1 MKSLHL
7 GLALLSLA
15 AGAAA
20 TFAAGAAARKPNII
34 FILGDDVGIG
44 DIGFSGSDRFKTPNI
59 DALARGGT
67 VFSHAYAEPLCGPS
81 RATILTGRYVFRT
94 GSTNQDATGRFK
106 PADETMMPVVLK
118 QAGYI
123 TSSIGKWG
131 QLPLGPA
138 DFGFDDYFKF
148 QGSGAYWKSQ
158 GRKGESFEL
167 NGQRVAVG
175 DKEYIPDLMH
185 AHLVDFVTRNH
196 DRPFYIYYSMSHVH
210 TEILPTPDS
219 KPDSKDLYA
228 DNIAYMDKLVG
239 KLVAEL
245 ERQHLRENTLLIY
258 FGDNGTASNQIE
270 RATIKGRRLNGS
282 KGDVL
287 EGGSRVPLA
296 VNWPGVTPAGRVS
309 RDLVDSSDFF
319 PTFAAL
325 AGAPLPAGKIIDG
338 RSFLPQIRGEAGR
351 PREWVFIELARK
363 WYVADQQW
371 KLNEKGELFD
381 LSDAPWTE
389 KLVNANTTDAA
400 ATAARAKL
408 SAALAQLNPAGGFLD
423 DGDGTGRH
431 AGREENRAKK
441 KKQKSN

>member
-7 GLALLSLA
+7 GLALVCLA
-15 AGAAA
+15 ICSAASAASA
-20 TFAAGAAARKPNII
+20 TANKPNII

-44 DIGFSGSDRFKTPNI
+44 DIGCTGSDRFKTPNI

-94 GSTNQDATGRFK
+94 GATNQDATGRFK
-106 PADETMMPVVLK
+106 PTDETMMPTVLK
-118 QAGYI
+118 QAGYV

-138 DFGFDDYFKF
+138 EFGFDDYFKF

-158 GRKGESFEL
+158 GKKGESFEL
-167 NGQRVAVG
+167 NGKRVTVG
-175 DKEYIPDLMH
+175 DKEYIPDRMH
-185 AHLVDFVTRNH
+185 AHLVDFITRN
-196 DRPFYIYYSMSHVH
+196 REKPFYIYYSMSHVH
-210 TEILPTPDS
+210 SEILPTPDS
-219 KPDSKDLYA
+219 MPDSKDLYA

-258 FGDNGTASNQIE
+258 FGDNGTATGHIE
-270 RATIKGRRLNGS
+270 QATVKGRRLNGS

-287 EGGSRVPLA
+287 EGGSRVPMV

-325 AGAPLPAGKIIDG
+325 AGAPLPAGKVIDG
-338 RSFLPQIRGEAGR
+338 RNFLPQIRGQAGT
-351 PREWVFIELARK
+351 PREWVFIELARM
-363 WYVADQQW
+363 WYVADHKW

-381 LSDAPWTE
+381 LSDAPWAE
-389 KLVNANTTDAA
+389 KPVAA
-400 ATAARAKL
+400 DTKDSAALAARTKL
-408 SAALAQLNPAGGFLD
+408 AAALAQLNPAGGFLD

-431 AGREENRAKK
+431 ANRDENRAKRK
-441 KKQKSN
+441 KK

>member
-1 MKSLHL
+1 MKFLRFAS
-7 GLALLSLA
+7 GLACALTLA
-15 AGAAA
+15 ASALAA
-20 TFAAGAAARKPNII
+20 TPAKKPNII

-44 DIGFSGSDRFKTPNI
+44 DIACTGSDRFKTPNI

-67 VFSHAYAEPLCGPS
+67 VYSHAYAEPLCGPS

-94 GSTNQDATGRFK
+94 GATNQDATGRFK
-106 PADETMMPVVLK
+106 PTDETMMPVVLK
-118 QAGYI
+118 KAGYV
-123 TSSIGKWG
+123 TSAIGKWG

-138 DFGFDDYFKF
+138 EFGFDDYLKF

-158 GRKGESFEL
+158 GKKGESFEL
-167 NGQRVAVG
+167 NGQRVTVG

-185 AHLVDFVTRNH
+185 AHLVEFLTKHRD
-196 DRPFYIYYSMSHVH
+196 DPFYIYYSMSHIH
-210 TEILPTPDS
+210 AEILPTPDS

-245 ERQHLRENTLLIY
+245 ERLKLRDNTLLVY
-258 FGDNGTASNQIE
+258 FGDNGTGGGHSEA
-270 RATIKGRRLNGS
+270 ATVKGRRLNGS

-287 EGGSRVPLA
+287 EGGSRVPMV

-309 RDLVDSSDFF
+309 HDLIDSSDFF

-338 RSFLPQIRGEAGR
+338 QSFAPQVRGQSGK
-351 PREWVFIELARK
+351 PREWIFIELARM
-363 WYVADQQW
+363 WYVADQKW

-389 KLVNANTTDAA
+389 KPVAPGTTDAA
-400 ATAARAKL
+400 AVAARAKL
-408 SAALAQLNPAGGFLD
+408 AAALAQLNPAGGFLD

-431 AGREENRAKK
+431 ANRDENRAKK
-441 KKQKSN
+441 KKAK